1 MINLI
6 KKDLKLS
13 IKVNIFAV
21 IYALFISASGLI
33 ADNSIMANTLY
44 VLGIVILT
52 FIAVIFTNGYDDKNR
67 SEVVFNSLPLDRRN
81 IVTGKY
87 ISLLIFFSIS
97 SGAVIAFTNILPI
110 LGIVDI
116 GNSAGVQNVI
126 LAANIV
132 LLFYS
137 IYYPIYFKVGG
148 GLRTFNAVLWMALM
162 IGPAMIGK
170 GFKALDQ
177 RGLLDKMM
185 NIDLNTINLYLFG
198 ITIVIYYISL
208 QISKGIYMRREF

>member
-21 IYALFISASGLI
+21 IYALFISATGLI
-33 ADNSIMANTLY
+33 AGNSIAANLLY
-44 VLGIVILT
+44 IIGIVILT

-81 IVTGKY
+81 IVRGKY
-87 ISLLIFFSIS
+87 ISLLIFLLIS
-97 SGAVIAFTNILPI
+97 SGAVILFTNILSIFEI
-110 LGIVDI
+110 LDGGD
-116 GNSAGVQNVI
+116 SAGIQSAI

-137 IYYPIYFKVGG
+137 IYYPFYFKVGG
-148 GLRTFNAVLWMALM
+148 GLRTFNAVLWIVLM
-162 IGPAMIGK
+162 IGPSMLGK
-170 GFKALDQ
+170 GLKALDE
-177 RGLLDKMM
+177 RGLLDRLMK
-185 NIDLNTINLYLFG
+185 IDLNTINLYLLV
-198 ITIVIYYISL
+198 ISIVIYYISL
-208 QISKGIYMRREF
+208 QISKRIYMRREF

>member
-21 IYALFISASGLI
+21 IYALFISATGLI
-33 ADNSIMANTLY
+33 ADNSIAANLLY
-44 VLGIVILT
+44 IIGIVILT

-81 IVTGKY
+81 IVRGKY
-87 ISLLIFFSIS
+87 ISLLIFLLIS
-97 SGAVIAFTNILPI
+97 SGAVILFTNILSIFEI
-110 LGIVDI
+110 LDGGD
-116 GNSAGVQNVI
+116 SAGIQSAI

-137 IYYPIYFKVGG
+137 IYYPFYFKVGG
-148 GLRTFNAVLWMALM
+148 GLRTFNAVLWIVLM
-162 IGPAMIGK
+162 IGPSMLGK
-170 GFKALDQ
+170 GLKALDE
-177 RGLLDKMM
+177 RGLLDRLMK
-185 NIDLNTINLYLFG
+185 IDLNTINLYLLV
-198 ITIVIYYISL
+198 ISIVIYYISL
-208 QISKGIYMRREF
+208 QISKRIYLRREF

>member
-21 IYALFISASGLI
+21 IYALFISATGLI
-33 ADNSIMANTLY
+33 ADNSIAANLLY
-44 VLGIVILT
+44 IIGIVILT

-81 IVTGKY
+81 IVRGKY
-87 ISLLIFFSIS
+87 ISLLIFLLIS
-97 SGAVIAFTNILPI
+97 SGAVILFTNILSIFEI
-110 LGIVDI
+110 LDGGD
-116 GNSAGVQNVI
+116 SAGIQSAI

-137 IYYPIYFKVGG
+137 IYYPFYFKVGG
-148 GLRTFNAVLWMALM
+148 GLRTFNAVLWIVLM
-162 IGPAMIGK
+162 IGPSMLGK
-170 GFKALDQ
+170 GLKALDE
-177 RGLLDKMM
+177 RGLLDRLMK
-185 NIDLNTINLYLFG
+185 IDLNTINLYLLV
-198 ITIVIYYISL
+198 ISIVIYYISL
-208 QISKGIYMRREF
+208 QISKRIYMRREF

>member
-21 IYALFISASGLI
+21 IYALFISATGLI
-33 ADNSIMANTLY
+33 AGNSIAANLLY
-44 VLGIVILT
+44 IIGIVILT

-81 IVTGKY
+81 IVRGKY
-87 ISLLIFFSIS
+87 ISLLIFLLIS
-97 SGAVIAFTNILPI
+97 SGAVILFTNILSIFEI
-110 LGIVDI
+110 LDGGD
-116 GNSAGVQNVI
+116 SAGIQSAI

-137 IYYPIYFKVGG
+137 IYYPFYFKVGG
-148 GLRTFNAVLWMALM
+148 GLRTFNAVLWIVLM
-162 IGPAMIGK
+162 IGPSMLGK
-170 GFKALDQ
+170 GLKALDE
-177 RGLLDKMM
+177 RGLLDRLMK
-185 NIDLNTINLYLFG
+185 IDLNTINLYLLV
-198 ITIVIYYISL
+198 ISIVIYYISL
-208 QISKGIYMRREF
+208 QISKRIYLRREF